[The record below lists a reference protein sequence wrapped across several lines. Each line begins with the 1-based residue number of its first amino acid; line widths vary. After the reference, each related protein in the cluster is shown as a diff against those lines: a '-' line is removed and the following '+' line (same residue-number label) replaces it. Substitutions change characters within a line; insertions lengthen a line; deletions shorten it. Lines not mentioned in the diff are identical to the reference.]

1 MLRGVLS
8 TIDRTVALTPAV
20 SMEDLIVQSPSVFQR
35 RFPMFVVGA
44 FALTALALAVVGIY
58 GVVSYSVT
66 RRTRELG
73 IRVALGAQRTSVVWL
88 VMRHG
93 AAMAAAG
100 ILIGLAG
107 TRVLGGFAASLL
119 FGVAPGDPPV
129 YASVAGVLAAAAVM
143 ATIFPARR
151 AIKVDPALA
160 LRTD

>member
-1 MLRGVLS
+1 
-8 TIDRTVALTPAV
+8 
-20 SMEDLIVQSPSVFQR
+20 
-35 RFPMFVVGA
+35 
-44 FALTALALAVVGIY
+44 
-58 GVVSYSVT
+58 
-66 RRTRELG
+66 
-73 IRVALGAQRTSVVWL
+73 
-88 VMRHG
+88 
-93 AAMAAAG
+93 MAAAG

-119 FGVAPGDPPV
+119 FGVAPGDPLV